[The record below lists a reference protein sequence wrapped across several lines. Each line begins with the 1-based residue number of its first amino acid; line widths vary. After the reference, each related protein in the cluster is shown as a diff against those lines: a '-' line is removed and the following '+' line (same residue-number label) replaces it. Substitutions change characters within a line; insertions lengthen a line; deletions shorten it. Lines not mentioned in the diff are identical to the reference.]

1 MTPDV
6 TSSRSSA
13 QAARVLYGRQNARK
27 EFLEVFKGV
36 VATSTPTTVLVVG
49 EGGMGKTRF
58 LIEVEAALR
67 NQYPNVAVAYGRA
80 LAQHSESN
88 GFQPIREALLD
99 LVFEAKRE
107 KRDRLVRRIAGTGL
121 CIR

>member
-27 EFLEVFKGV
+27 DFLEVFKGG

-67 NQYPNVAVAYGRA
+67 NQYPNVTVAYGRA
-80 LAQHSESN
+80 LDQHSGNN
-88 GFQPIREALLD
+88 GFQPTREALSGLI
-99 LVFEAKRE
+99 FEMKHE
-107 KRDRLVRRIAGTGL
+107 KRDRLVRRVARTGL